1 MAKRVPPDQK
11 PFRPVD
17 EALIRSVMA
26 GPPAALDEVAVGGGV
41 AVAAPIVAAPTRRE
55 ASLPEPTYIRPLPAA
70 PLDDRL
76 PATAKRAEVPA
87 PLRRSDPIPNAIPTD
102 ASLDRR
108 DREKRVLLTL
118 SEERDVERLVTRLAG
133 ELRTPVKLSHMLR
146 ACITIVLHAE
156 EELVERSRRTTLVR
170 PGNGNAPELAEF
182 EHGLSQVLATA
193 LREARPLR

>member
-1 MAKRVPPDQK
+1 MAKRVPSDDK

-26 GPPAALDEVAVGGGV
+26 GPPPATDDGGGRGVVV
-41 AVAAPIVAAPTRRE
+41 AMAAPAPFRAEPAMQTAKQPTPFLRPAQPESDRLSAPRRLEAAPI
-55 ASLPEPTYIRPLPAA
+55 S
-70 PLDDRL
+70 
-76 PATAKRAEVPA
+76 
-87 PLRRSDPIPNAIPTD
+87 IPSD
-102 ASLDRR
+102 ASLERR

-118 SEERDVERLVTRLAG
+118 NEERDVERLVGRLAG
-133 ELRTPVKLSHMLR
+133 ELRTPVKLSHVLR

-156 EELVERSRRTTLVR
+156 EELIERARKTTLIR

-182 EHGLSQVLATA
+182 EFGVAQVVATA